1 MFEPPILTIKGARL
15 SFGTNEL
22 FTNVELYINRG
33 DKISLVGRNGCGKS
47 TLLKV
52 IARDIEPD
60 AGEIFVQPGVKVSY
74 MPQDP
79 DFSGYA
85 TLREVVLSGLP
96 EHERGQEYRA
106 DILIEQFDIRA
117 EQSPEQSSGGE
128 RKKAALAKA
137 LINEPDILLLDEPT
151 NHLDMPTIEKL
162 EKIIADFR
170 GRGHTHQP

>member
-96 EHERGQEYRA
+96 EYERGQEYRA

-117 EQSPEQSSGGE
+117 AQSPEQSSGGE
-128 RKKAALAKA
+128 RKKPLWPK
-137 LINEPDILLLDEPT
+137 
-151 NHLDMPTIEKL
+151 
-162 EKIIADFR
+162 R
-170 GRGHTHQP
+170 